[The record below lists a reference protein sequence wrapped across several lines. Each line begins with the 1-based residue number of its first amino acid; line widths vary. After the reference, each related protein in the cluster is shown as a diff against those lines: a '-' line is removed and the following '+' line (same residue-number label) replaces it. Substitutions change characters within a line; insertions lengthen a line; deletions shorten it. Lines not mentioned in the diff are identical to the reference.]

1 MLYVILIGLCLAL
14 VGVAGFQ
21 FMYMFYLDRLDRE
34 RKKRLVELE
43 HRCKDLSSRLV
54 EAENKIANQ
63 DEIIEGLEM
72 YNGYGEEAWADVL
85 EES

>member
-43 HRCKDLSSRLV
+43 HRCKDLSSRLIA
-54 EAENKIANQ
+54 AENKIANQ
-63 DEIIEGLEM
+63 DEIIEGFEM
-72 YNGYGEEAWADVL
+72 YNGYGEEVWADVL